1 VRLKSAPPRSF
12 LLPYTLSLGSFK
24 STPVRVGPLR
34 CWPGLL
40 GPCHT
45 STPSPR
51 TPLCA
56 FLSRLTSAPA
66 SELAQMRWN
75 PFTSSPKPD
84 PRGPLRDPEPES
96 EPEPAAA
103 SPPPRAPSSPLRTPS
118 NPFRPPRTA
127 MSLIGDFRADGASHT
142 RASYNPCIY
151 CFNAMCTQFSQENLG
166 RPKPCAFPAPRYNR
180 DGKNRPGCHQCSC
193 CSHRSGGCH
202 QVGASESDSN
212 RC

>member
-1 VRLKSAPPRSF
+1 VLAWPSGAPPH
-12 LLPYTLSLGSFK
+12 LHSLASN
-24 STPVRVGPLR
+24 TPLR
-34 CWPGLL
+34 P
-40 GPCHT
+40 
-45 STPSPR
+45 
-51 TPLCA
+51 PLY
-56 FLSRLTSAPA
+56 LTSVLA
-66 SELAQMRWN
+66 SEPAQMRWN

-84 PRGPLRDPEPES
+84 SRGPLRDPEPEPEP
-96 EPEPAAA
+96 EPEPATA
-103 SPPPRAPSSPLRTPS
+103 SPPLRAPSSPLRTPL

-202 QVGASESDSN
+202 QVGASGSDSN
-212 RC
+212 RY